1 VSENLRQVQKAADHE
16 RRVNAAWSRGARH
29 SAIAHTSTT
38 TTKPTTAVNAVVIRK
53 KEMSTQFH
61 QSRTPKV
68 PNGLP
73 APSNNLSIFP
83 ATPRRQGHQG
93 AGHNQGHG
101 YGKHQSGNRHGCE
114 PNCPSRITTSMS
126 KGLNPLCPC
135 CELLRPYNP
144 RAAAAP
150 NPSFIAGPRYEEI
163 PKVRSPEEFFKV
175 LKVRQPIPTEFRL
188 KL

>member
-1 VSENLRQVQKAADHE
+1 VSENLRQVQKPADHE

-29 SAIAHTSTT
+29 AAIVHTTTT
-38 TTKPTTAVNAVVIRK
+38 TTKQTTPVRTDK
-53 KEMSTQFH
+53 KEMSTKFH
-61 QSRTPKV
+61 KSRTPKV
-68 PNGLP
+68 LNSLP

-83 ATPRRQGHQG
+83 EPPRRQGHQG

-101 YGKHQSGNRHGCE
+101 YGNLQSGNWHGCK
-114 PNCPSRITTSMS
+114 PNCPSRISTPMS

-144 RAAAAP
+144 QSAAGP

-163 PKVRSPEEFFKV
+163 PKVRSPQDFFKV

-188 KL
+188 QL